1 MALGANLYVDVFLGR
16 TSYELVT
23 TVANYF
29 CLIIGWMDSFSHFFH
44 LSEFFIAI
52 SDRFLVASRL
62 KTALYKALHPQAR
75 YSII

>member
-1 MALGANLYVDVFLGR
+1 MTLGANFYVNVFLGR

-62 KTALYKALHPQAR
+62 KTALYKAPHIQAR